1 MIKLT
6 LLDIFTVEFLNCKYF
21 VSLFFDTSKS
31 KFSFDIK
38 LGLFYS
44 VLPWF
49 NSMKEKDI
57 EHNKLNKVIDIICP
71 VLFDF
76 NLYIEQNK

>member
-6 LLDIFTVEFLNCKYF
+6 LFNTLMVELLNTKY
-21 VSLFFDTSKS
+21 LFRMVFDTSKIP
-31 KFSFDIK
+31 FSFDLK
-38 LGLFYS
+38 LGLFYK

-49 NSMKEKDI
+49 NIRAGKEIGGKSHKI
-57 EHNKLNKVIDIICP
+57 IDIICP